1 MSRSGRIAVVA
12 AYFTAFWVA
21 LPAGLW
27 LAARALDRWLGL
39 EAPRRPA
46 GWAAVAAGL
55 GLLLWAIVALRREAG
70 GLPVTALPPP
80 RLATHGPYRLCRHPV
95 YLGFDLAVLGAGL
108 ALGSPALAWIVAPL
122 LLPAWMLYA
131 AAEERGLERRFGDAW
146 RSYRRRVGMLTPRFA
161 IYWLAFA
168 AIRLGALPCRVA
180 GREHVPRR
188 GGAVLVHNH
197 ASYVDFLYVAAAA
210 APRRPVYLVTSEA
223 YRSPLAR
230 FLMGRGL
237 TIPVRRYRAEPAA
250 CREVLRLLEAGHLV
264 VVAPEAERATLG
276 RRLRPLG
283 NVARVLSRLGVPC
296 VPVGI
301 SGAYDV
307 GPRWAG
313 RLRRRPV
320 SVRVGPPVDLSGPD
334 PAAALDAA
342 LGALVE
348 RDPQPVHLEG
358 LDRRRLER
366 VVWRCPRCLAE
377 PAWRPAE
384 LSCGAC
390 GARWTPTA
398 DGLLE
403 GPDGVRSALADVAA
417 PVWAAAEASPLR
429 ARGAAGRERSM
440 FGPIEPLVPLG
451 TVALEVGPRG
461 LTFDGR
467 TLASQEVRSVGVER
481 NDTLQVATRE
491 GMWQFRLAAGSV
503 FRLELAL
510 VRWCRGAGR

>member
-1 MSRSGRIAVVA
+1 M
-12 AYFTAFWVA
+12 
-21 LPAGLW
+21 
-27 LAARALDRWLGL
+27 
-39 EAPRRPA
+39 
-46 GWAAVAAGL
+46 
-55 GLLLWAIVALRREAG
+55 
-70 GLPVTALPPP
+70 TALPPP
-80 RLATHGPYRLCRHPV
+80 RLATHGAYRLCRHPV
-95 YLGFDLAVLGAGL
+95 YLGFDVAVLGAGL

-122 LLPAWMLYA
+122 LLAAWMLYA

-230 FLMGRGL
+230 FLLGRGI

-276 RRLRPLG
+276 RRLRPLA

-334 PAAALDAA
+334 PAATLDAA

-348 RDPQPVHLEG
+348 RDPQPLHLEG

-366 VVWRCPRCLAE
+366 VDLALPPLPRRACVASRRALLRRLRGPVDAHGRRAPRGAGRRQVRPGRRRSAGVGRRRDLGRCARRGRLAGSARC
-377 PAWRPAE
+377 
-384 LSCGAC
+384 S
-390 GARWTPTA
+390 
-398 DGLLE
+398 
-403 GPDGVRSALADVAA
+403 VRS
-417 PVWAAAEASPLR
+417 S
-429 ARGAAGRERSM
+429 RSA
-440 FGPIEPLVPLG
+440 PLG

-467 TLASQEVRSVGVER
+467 TLASHEVRSVGVER
-481 NDTLQVATRE
+481 NDTLQVADAGGHVAVPPRR
-491 GMWQFRLAAGSV
+491 RLGLPPGAGPGAV
-503 FRLELAL
+503 A
-510 VRWCRGAGR
+510 VGAPGGDGRGAARRAPQHPSSVAVRHGAHGGQGRAPSLG